1 MRPDE
6 KHRHEQRGEGAAG
19 FTLLEVLIATAI
31 SAIVLLA
38 MYQQYTGGR
47 WLYNKGEAKTVVQQ
61 NARVALELVSR
72 ELRMTGYDPN
82 HVIPRLGALTMPA
95 TTQRAIQSA
104 TATSIRFIADVNSPV
119 GTGPDG
125 WGDMLEYTYDATCQQ
140 LRRKLWVW
148 NPAASPPDF
157 CTDSTCP
164 VGPPPDSGCV
174 EPPPIAEQLDPAM
187 TTVFRYFYYDAAE
200 ANPNLK
206 FKELPS
212 PVPPADLPRIGR
224 ITLQV
229 GTQAMASLVGN
240 QAFRLVSDVRLR
252 NQ

>member
-1 MRPDE
+1 MRPDG
-6 KHRHEQRGEGAAG
+6 KHRHEQRGEGEAG

-38 MYQQYTGGR
+38 IYQLYTGSR
-47 WLYNKGEAKTVVQQ
+47 VIYNKGEAKTAVQQ

-82 HVIPRLGALTMPA
+82 HVIPLLGAGTTPA

-125 WGDMLEYTYDATCQQ
+125 WGDMLEYTYDAACQQ
-140 LRRKLWVW
+140 VRRKLWVW
-148 NPAASPPDF
+148 DPAASPPDF
-157 CTDSTCP
+157 
-164 VGPPPDSGCV
+164 VGPPADSGCI

-200 ANPNLK
+200 VNPNLK
-206 FKELPS
+206 FKELAS
-212 PVPPADLPRIGR
+212 PVPTADLPRIQR
-224 ITLQV
+224 ITFQV
-229 GTQAMASLVGN
+229 GTEAMAPLAGN